1 MDGKSTLQIEVTEPP
16 EGLPPLSA
24 AVEVAAYRIVLE
36 ALTNVIRHAQAQH
49 CMIRFS
55 LDPSDTNPILQV
67 EIQDDGIGLS
77 STQRA
82 GVGTRSM
89 RERAEELGGTCIIES
104 IKGNGTRVCVKIP
117 LIDV

>member
-1 MDGKSTLQIEVTEPP
+1 MDGKSTLQIEITEP
-16 EGLPPLSA
+16 EGGLPPLSA

-36 ALTNVIRHAQAQH
+36 ALTNVIRHAQAGR

-55 LDPSDTNPILQV
+55 LDQKNSNQTLQI
-67 EIQDDGIGLS
+67 EIQDDGMGLP
-77 STQRA
+77 STRRA

-104 IKGNGTRVCVKIP
+104 GLGGGTRVCVKIP
-117 LIDV
+117 LIVV